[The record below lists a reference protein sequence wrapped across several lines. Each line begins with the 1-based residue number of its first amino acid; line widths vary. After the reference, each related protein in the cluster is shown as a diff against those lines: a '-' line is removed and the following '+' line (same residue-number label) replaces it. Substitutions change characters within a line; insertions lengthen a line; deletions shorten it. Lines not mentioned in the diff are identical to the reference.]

1 MDITLAVRE
10 QAEAMEDHPTE
21 FEMMTAVALMHFAR
35 EKCEFAVLEVGLGG
49 RLDSTNVVDFPEVC
63 VIAPIS
69 LDHTALLGDTIAE
82 IAEEKAGIIKPGA
95 AVVSAPQDPDAL
107 HVIHRVCSNW
117 GCMLSLVDE
126 AQLSGTPRDFTYR
139 NWEHLSIGLLGSYQT
154 QNAALAIETIE
165 RLRQHGVEISD
176 DDLRAGLANTRWPGR
191 FEVVSHH
198 PEFVIDGGHN
208 PQGAQALVD
217 SLQLN
222 YPGRPVFFI
231 VGVLEDKDYPQML
244 ETIMP
249 HGTQFFTI
257 EPPNPRA
264 LSAYKLARAIRFT
277 CQDMMGCTA
286 SHNAHETKSIPDA
299 VAQAREAAG
308 EEGVVC
314 AFGSLYSI
322 ADIMVALREQGAL
335 ED

>member
-1 MDITLAVRE
+1 
-10 QAEAMEDHPTE
+10 
-21 FEMMTAVALMHFAR
+21 
-35 EKCEFAVLEVGLGG
+35 
-49 RLDSTNVVDFPEVC
+49 
-63 VIAPIS
+63 
-69 LDHTALLGDTIAE
+69 
-82 IAEEKAGIIKPGA
+82 
-95 AVVSAPQDPDAL
+95 
-107 HVIHRVCSNW
+107 
-117 GCMLSLVDE
+117 VDE